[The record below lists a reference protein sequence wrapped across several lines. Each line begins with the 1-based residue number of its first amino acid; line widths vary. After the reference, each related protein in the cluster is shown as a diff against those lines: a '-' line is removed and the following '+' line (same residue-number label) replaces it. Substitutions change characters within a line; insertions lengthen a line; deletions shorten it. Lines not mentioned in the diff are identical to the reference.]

1 VTWVRWRQQRTETL
15 IAAGVL
21 VLLAALL
28 VPTGLHMASVYD
40 RDGLASCTAQS
51 SFNCNQT
58 VNAFLQ
64 RFDALNS
71 LIGWFNLIP
80 GVIGILLAAPFILE
94 LENGTFKLC
103 WTQSVTRRRWLAGKL
118 GITVAAALLAALA
131 MTALMTWWRSP
142 LDHLQGRM
150 QTSVFDFEGTVGF
163 GYVLFALGLAL
174 AIGAVWRRAV
184 PALIIS
190 FAGYIAAR
198 IFVQSWLRERYES
211 PLSSTVA
218 IAKRA
223 PGPNLTHAWILSEA
237 PSDRTG
243 HTLTQPVLSAIRSCA
258 SPATGGVKRIDP
270 SCLGGRGGG
279 YMHAVFQPASRFWL
293 FQGIETALFGG
304 IGLMCILFAA
314 WWVHERTS

>member
-1 VTWVRWRQQRTETL
+1 VIWVSWRQQRTETL
-15 IAAGVL
+15 IAAFVL

-40 RDGLASCTAQS
+40 RDGLASCSAQS
-51 SFNCNQT
+51 SVSCSQAVGSF
-58 VNAFLQ
+58 FQ

-80 GVIGILLAAPFILE
+80 GVIGILLAAPFVLE
-94 LENGTFKLC
+94 LESGTYKLC

-118 GITVAAALLAALA
+118 GMTIATALLAALA
-131 MTALMTWWRSP
+131 MTVLMTWWRAP

-150 QTSVFDFEGTVGF
+150 QTSVFDFEGIVGF

-184 PALIIS
+184 PALIIA
-190 FAGYIAAR
+190 FAGYTVAR
-198 IFVQSWLRERYES
+198 IFVQGWLRERYES
-211 PLSSTVA
+211 PLSVTWQA
-218 IAKRA
+218 AKRA
-223 PGPNLTHAWILSEA
+223 PGPNLAHAWVLDQQ
-237 PSDRTG
+237 PSDRAG
-243 HTLTQPVLSAIRSCA
+243 HALTQPGLNAIQSCSGA
-258 SPATGGVKRIDP
+258 ATGGVKRMDP
-270 SCLGGRGGG
+270 SCLVARGGG

-304 IGLMCILFAA
+304 IGLVCILFAA